1 MRDAH
6 FTASIPETSS
16 DYSGTQMS
24 DGERSVLYLA
34 SQVLCVPENKTLIID
49 EPEVHLHPSL
59 MGRLW
64 SALENARPDCLFL
77 FITHDIQL
85 TALHKSTD
93 KVWVRSYDG
102 AKWDLSPIPES
113 DLPEQLLLELLG
125 NRKNVLFVEGT
136 NNSYDVQLYSALYPD
151 FYVVPCGGC
160 DQVISNTKAFAPG
173 EWTVTPLFSTLPAVL
188 TT

>member
-34 SQVLCVPENKTLIID
+34 SQVLCVPVNKTLIIN

-64 SALENARPDCLFL
+64 SALENARPDCQLI

-85 TALHKSTD
+85 TALHKSSD
-93 KVWVRSYDG
+93 KVWVRSFDG
-102 AKWDLSPIPES
+102 AKWDWYPIPES

-125 NRKNVLFVEGT
+125 NRKNVLFVEGA

-151 FYVVPCGGC
+151 FYVVPCDGC
-160 DQVISNTKAFAPG
+160 DQVNSNTKA
-173 EWTVTPLFSTLPAVL
+173 
-188 TT
+188 